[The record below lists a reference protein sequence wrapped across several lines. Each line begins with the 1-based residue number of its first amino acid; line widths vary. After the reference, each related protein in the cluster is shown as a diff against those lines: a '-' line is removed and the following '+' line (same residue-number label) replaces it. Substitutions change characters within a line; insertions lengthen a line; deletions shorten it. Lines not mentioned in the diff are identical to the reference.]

1 MLSWR
6 NISSPSRS
14 RAWSRATA
22 RSRRPASSAALKC
35 RAISSILQGDQ
46 RQAAAIAGMTLQRG
60 AAVAEEGL
68 GFGEAV
74 AAERGDFGEPQPGQ
88 PGDDVAGQVE
98 QEVARPRRRP
108 EEAANAVMLGPE
120 RGGELGPVFRGIR
133 SD

>member
-6 NISSPSRS
+6 NISSPSRPRACS
-14 RAWSRATA
+14 RAMA

-46 RQAAAIAGMTLQRG
+46 RQAAAIAGLALQRG
-60 AAVAEEGL
+60 AAIAEEGL
-68 GFGEAV
+68 GLGEAV
-74 AAERGDFGEPQPGQ
+74 AAERGDSGEPEAAQ

-108 EEAANAVMLGPE
+108 EEAAMALMLGQE
-120 RGGELGPVFRGIR
+120 SGGELGAHPRGIP
-133 SD
+133 